1 MKKWFKVNTDE
12 AARQDKNLASSG
24 GVIWDWN
31 GQWVMVFAG
40 TIGACTALEAENDD
54 LNWARKLGLRKVILE
69 LENASDVHLLKNP
82 KSELG
87 TKMAYIYRESN
98 RVADGLAAIA
108 MGCLF
113 GLQVFREP
121 PLELQQVVRD
131 DDHGTSWPRPV
142 TI

>member
-1 MKKWFKVNTDE
+1 MKWFKVNTDG
-12 AARQDKNLASSG
+12 AARQDEKLASSG

-31 GQWVMVFAG
+31 GQWVIVFAG
-40 TIGACTALEAENDD
+40 SIGPCTALEAENDG

-82 KSELG
+82 NSATLN
-87 TKMAYIYRESN
+87 TTSLRSI
-98 RVADGLAAIA
+98 AAIA

-113 GLQVFREP
+113 GLLVFREP
-121 PLELQQVVRD
+121 PLELQQFVRD

-142 TI
+142 T